1 MIINFL
7 ISKNKVGTFRCEWV
21 ELGFKAYSSITF
33 FHVEVTFDDVCNM
46 LKHKIKHSA
55 WRIATIV

>member
-7 ISKNKVGTFRCEWV
+7 NSKNKV
-21 ELGFKAYSSITF
+21 GFKAYSSIPF